1 MTEIKIDE
9 SWKNALQWEFEKP
22 YFLELSQFVKNE
34 ILEGKTI
41 YPHPKNIFA
50 AMDMTPFEKVRVV
63 ILGQDPYHGP
73 GQAHGLA
80 FSVLEWVRNP
90 PSLMNIFKE
99 ISSSLNKPIPK
110 SGDLT
115 HWAQQGV
122 LLLNTTLTVR
132 AGEPLSHAGKWWETF
147 TDAII
152 HTLSEN
158 RDFLIFLL
166 WWSHAQKKRLLIDT
180 TKHIILEAP
189 HPSPLSAHRWFLG
202 CGHFS
207 KTNALLREHWMME
220 IVW

>member
-1 MTEIKIDE
+1 MTEVKIHE
-9 SWKNALQWEFEKP
+9 SWKKVLQTEFEKP
-22 YFLELSQFVKNE
+22 YFSQLSQFVKDE
-34 ILEGKTI
+34 ILSGQLV
-41 YPHPKNIFA
+41 YPHPRNIFA
-50 AMDMTPFEKVRVV
+50 AFDATPFDAVCVV
-63 ILGQDPYHGP
+63 ILWQDPYHGP

-80 FSVLEWVRNP
+80 FSVQQWVRNP
-90 PSLMNIFKE
+90 PSLVNIFKE
-99 ISSSLNKPIPK
+99 INNDFNKPAPN

-132 AGEPLSHAGKWWETF
+132 AGQPMSHAGKWWETF
-147 TDAII
+147 TDAVIY
-152 HTLSEN
+152 TLSEK

-166 WWSHAQKKRLLIDT
+166 WWSHAQKKKSLIDT

-207 KTNALLREHWMME
+207 KTNALLREHGIRE
-220 IVW
+220 IEW

>member
-1 MTEIKIDE
+1 MTEVKIHE
-9 SWKNALQWEFEKP
+9 SWKNVLQAEFEKS
-22 YFLELSQFVKNE
+22 YFSELSQFIKNE
-34 ILEGKTI
+34 ILAGQTI

-50 AMDMTPFEKVRVV
+50 ALDKTPFDKVKVV

-80 FSVLEWVRNP
+80 FSVQEWVRNP
-90 PSLMNIFKE
+90 PSLMNMFKE
-99 ISSSLNKPIPK
+99 IQNDLGIPYPK
-110 SGDLT
+110 NGDLSR
-115 HWAQQGV
+115 WADQWV

-132 AGEPLSHAGKWWETF
+132 AGQPMSHVGKWWETF

-152 HTLSEN
+152 QTLSEK

-166 WWSHAQKKRLLIDT
+166 WGSHAQKKKSLIDT
-180 TKHIILEAP
+180 KKHTILEAP

-207 KTNALLREHWMME
+207 KTNALLREHGMSE
-220 IVW
+220 IEW